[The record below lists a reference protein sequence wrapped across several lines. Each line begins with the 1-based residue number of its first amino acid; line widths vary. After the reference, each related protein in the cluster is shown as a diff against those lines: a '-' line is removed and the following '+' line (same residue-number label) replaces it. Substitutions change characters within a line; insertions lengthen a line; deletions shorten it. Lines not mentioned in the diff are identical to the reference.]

1 MTGRK
6 RKRMSNGWR
15 TNRRRGWIGRR
26 RYHGF
31 EQPLNEAERKRDAA
45 DKEITRLKPLLAGE
59 KNIGKLIDVCDDISC
74 FGGEYLDS
82 AKEVKAIS
90 QGLEEFDK
98 LTPELE
104 EENKDADGRCQYW
117 DAYATNP
124 CGDPTVEGTRFW
136 RVDDCEGHVEFDC
149 TKWPTVQL
157 SFRTDEDTPE
167 HVINLTVEQA
177 ADLIR
182 ALNRAID
189 RAVRNK
195 ADHPDDPTGTHA
207 DGHEDHVQEG

>member
-1 MTGRK
+1 MSIETSITYTTSDGRSFDD
-6 RKRMSNGWR
+6 RQEAETHEQWLADEPEAREADR
-15 TNRRRGWIGRR
+15 QRGWIGRR

-117 DAYATNP
+117 GAYATNP
-124 CGDPTVEGTRFW
+124 CGDPTVEGTRFCRAHIDEW
-136 RVDDCEGHVEFDC
+136 CIDCGRHATHDC
-149 TKWPTVQL
+149 
-157 SFRTDEDTPE
+157 
-167 HVINLTVEQA
+167 
-177 ADLIR
+177 
-182 ALNRAID
+182 
-189 RAVRNK
+189 
-195 ADHPDDPTGTHA
+195 
-207 DGHEDHVQEG
+207 DGFNGGYICGLPLCENCRHKH